1 MQKDEDMLWK
11 IESVKDIQCLQ
22 PNQISQGLYK
32 CSPMAKRLLVYTIS
46 NLKMIKWNQEKE
58 PNYEVYFKPVQFAK
72 ALGLQRIGTKQ
83 QQLIKDALKELQSSF
98 IAIDT
103 GDVFQTFGWVSR
115 TYYAPKDK
123 LINIALNQD
132 LGKALIEYQK
142 GFTTIQLVEMGKLQS
157 FYAMRYYEI
166 ACSWKGKKG
175 LGGNRR
181 NEWFFEMTV
190 QGLRDLFQIKDE
202 EYAGRMNNFTKYVVE
217 KPIAEINEKTN
228 LLIKFEKIKDGKT
241 VVGFHFMCSEKAE
254 QIKIEKTDSYEKKQE
269 KIAINKES
277 AEIELYKAKYPNE
290 FAEIYEDEKKQEN
303 LFGISL
309 LAEAN
314 TVLKLKEMEK
324 AQEL

>member
-217 KPIAEINEKTN
+217 RPIAEINEKTN

-254 QIKIEKTDSYEKKQE
+254 KIKIEKTDRYKKKQE